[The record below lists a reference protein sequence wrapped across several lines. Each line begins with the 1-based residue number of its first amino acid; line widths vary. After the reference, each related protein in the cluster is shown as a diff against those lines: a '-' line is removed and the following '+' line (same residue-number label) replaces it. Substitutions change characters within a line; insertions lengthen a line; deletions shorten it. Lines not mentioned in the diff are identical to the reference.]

1 MLNPVTY
8 SDVDVSQIDPTHPL
22 WILHSEVE
30 LLAPDDLSGSYYSN
44 EEGDWVALKD
54 ASVFTT
60 EEMLADIA
68 VDGVPRGSTWM
79 SVS

>member
-1 MLNPVTY
+1 MKNPVTY
-8 SDVDVSQIDPTHPL
+8 SDVDVSHVDPRHPL

-30 LLAPDDLSGSYYSN
+30 SLAPGDLTGSYYSN
-44 EEGDWVALKD
+44 EKGEWVALKD

-68 VDGVPRGSTWM
+68 VDGVPRGATWM

>member
-1 MLNPVTY
+1 MKNPVTY

-30 LLAPDDLSGSYYSN
+30 HSAPGDLAGSYYSN
-44 EEGDWVALKD
+44 AEGDWVALKD

-68 VDGVPRGSTWM
+68 VDGVPRGSAWM